1 MIKIKE
7 FSKPI
12 KLSGRSSLGIK
23 FDKYDSELVEVV
35 KQFFPSIW
43 HKKEQFWE
51 VPIYHLAKV
60 LDTLVLYDDI
70 AFQVDNSDETSEIS
84 DLTETEINSFKLKP
98 FSHQIDGIN
107 FLLKQ
112 KKSLLLD
119 GCGVGKSLQIMYYA
133 ETLLRRKEIDHCLI
147 ICGVDSLRSNWRN
160 EISKFSNESCLV
172 LGEKINKR
180 GKVVYETI
188 SKRVEQLKKPIDEFF
203 VIINAAT
210 LVDDRIIDAI
220 MKGPNK
226 FGLIAVDEAHRFATK
241 QSARGS
247 NLLKLKSDYKV
258 AATGTIITNSP
269 TSAYVALAWTEN
281 DSSTLTNFKQQYCNF
296 GGFGGREIV
305 GYKNLDCLQDE
316 LDNCSLRRTFD
327 MIKSNMPSKTIEY
340 ELVEMSDE
348 HAKFY
353 EAIKNGVKEEADKVK
368 LNSSNLLALTTRL
381 RQATACPT
389 VLTTQDISSSK
400 LERCAEVAEEIL
412 DSGEKVLIMCNFVES
427 VTELS
432 KLLKK
437 YNPLL
442 GTGLQDQGDIEKNVD
457 LFRTTKD
464 FNLFICTHSKMG
476 TGFSFPE
483 CHYSLM
489 TDTPW
494 TDAGLEQ
501 SINRVY
507 RITSDQK
514 VYIKIFACK
523 DTFDE
528 RVKMIVDRKKD
539 LSDYLVDNV
548 QSDSFNDE
556 LRQALLDL

>member
-7 FSKPI
+7 FSKPY
-12 KLSGRSSLGIK
+12 KLSGRTSLGIK
-23 FDKYDSELVEVV
+23 FEKYDQELIDIV
-35 KQFFPSIW
+35 KGFFPAIW

-51 VPIYHLAKV
+51 VPIYYLAKL

-84 DLTETEINSFKLKP
+84 FLTEDEINSFKYKP
-98 FSHQIDGIN
+98 FDHQVDGIN
-107 FLLKQ
+107 FLLTQ

-119 GCGVGKSLQIMYYA
+119 GCGVGKSLQLMYYA
-133 ETLLRRKEIDHCLI
+133 EALHKRGEIDHCLI

-160 EISKFSNESCLV
+160 EISKFSNESCIV
-172 LGEKINKR
+172 LGERINKK
-180 GKVVYETI
+180 GKVVYD
-188 SKRVEQLKKPIDEFF
+188 SVAKRVEQLKNPIEEFF
-203 VIINAAT
+203 VIVNAAT
-210 LVDDRIIDAI
+210 LRDDKIIEAI

-226 FGLIAVDEAHRFATK
+226 FGLIAVDEVHKFATK
-241 QSARGS
+241 SSAQGS

-258 AATGTIITNSP
+258 AATGTVITNSP

-281 DSSTLTNFKQQYCNF
+281 DSSTLTNFKSQYCNF

-316 LDNCSLRRTFD
+316 LDSCSIRRTFD
-327 MIKSNMPSKTIEY
+327 MIKDNMPSKTIEY

-348 HAKFY
+348 HSKFY
-353 EAIKNGVKEEADKVK
+353 EAIKNGVKEEADKIH

-381 RQATACPT
+381 RQATACPS
-389 VLTTQDISSSK
+389 VLTTQDVMSSK

-412 DSGEKVLIMCNFVES
+412 DTGEKVLIMCNFVES
-427 VTELS
+427 VVTLS
-432 KLLKK
+432 KLLAK

-442 GTGLQDQGDIEKNVD
+442 GTGLQEQGEIENNVD
-457 LFRTTKD
+457 KFRNSRN

-501 SINRVY
+501 SIDRVY
-507 RITSDQK
+507 RITSDQP
-514 VYIKIFACK
+514 VFIKIFACK

-539 LSDYLVDNV
+539 LADYLVDKV
-548 QSDSFNDE
+548 ESESFNNE

>member
-7 FSKPI
+7 FAKPY
-12 KLSGRSSLGIK
+12 KLSGRTSLGIK
-23 FDKYDSELVEVV
+23 LDGYNQELIDVI
-35 KQFFPSIW
+35 KSFFPAIW

-51 VPIYHLAKV
+51 VPIYYLSKI

-70 AFQVDNSDETSEIS
+70 AFQVDKSDETSEIS
-84 DLTETEINSFKLKP
+84 NLTAEEIEYFRYKP

-107 FLLKQ
+107 FLLSQ

-119 GCGVGKSLQIMYYA
+119 GCGVGKSLQLMYYA
-133 ETLLRRKEIDHCLI
+133 ETLHKRGLIDHCLI

-160 EISKFSNESCLV
+160 EISKFSNETCIV
-172 LGEKINKR
+172 LGERINKK
-180 GKVVYETI
+180 GKVVYD
-188 SKRVEQLKKPIDEFF
+188 SVAKRVEQLKNPINEFF
-203 VIINAAT
+203 VIVNAAT
-210 LVDDRIIDAI
+210 LRDDKIIDAI

-226 FGLIAVDEAHRFATK
+226 FGLIAVDEVHRFATK
-241 QSARGS
+241 SSAQGS
-247 NLLKLKSDYKV
+247 NLLKLKSDFKV

-281 DSSTLTNFKQQYCNF
+281 DNSTLTNFKNQYCNF

-305 GYKNLDCLQDE
+305 GYRNLDCLQDE
-316 LDNCSLRRTFD
+316 LDGCSIRRTFD
-327 MIKSNMPSKTIEY
+327 MIKDNMPSKTIEY

-348 HAKFY
+348 HSKFY
-353 EAIKNGVKEEADKVK
+353 EAVKNGIKEEVDKVY

-381 RQATACPT
+381 RQATACPS
-389 VLTTQDISSSK
+389 VLTTQEVMSSK

-412 DSGEKVLIMCNFVES
+412 DTGEKVLIMCNFVES
-427 VTELS
+427 VLELS

-442 GTGLQDQGDIEKNVD
+442 GTGIQEQGEIEENVNK
-457 LFRTTKD
+457 FRNSRD

-501 SINRVY
+501 SIDRVY
-507 RITSDQK
+507 RITSDQP
-514 VYIKIFACK
+514 VFIKIFACK

-539 LSDYLVDNV
+539 LADYLVDNI
-548 QSDSFNDE
+548 QSENFNDE